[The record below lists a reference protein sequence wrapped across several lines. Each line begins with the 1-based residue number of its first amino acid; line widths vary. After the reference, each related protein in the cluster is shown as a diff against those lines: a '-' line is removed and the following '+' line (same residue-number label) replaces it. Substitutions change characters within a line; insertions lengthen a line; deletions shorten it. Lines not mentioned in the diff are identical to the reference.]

1 MILPTRSSKSLTA
14 ASDGVFTLK
23 LGFIIEQLG
32 GQLYGSPEMRI
43 SRLFSLTE
51 AVEGDISFLSNPK
64 YSSQLDVSQAS
75 CVVVGESHREAAIR
89 RGACIVAERP
99 YAYWAKL
106 TQLWVA
112 QQPAQHFPRIHPT
125 AVVDPTAVIHP
136 SARIGPLC
144 VVEEGAKIGEGTW
157 LKSRVTVSSFCEIG
171 RHCILHS
178 GVVVGAD
185 GFGFALEDQHWIKI
199 EQLGKVVIG
208 NHVEIGANTCIDRG
222 ALDDT
227 VLEDGV
233 ILDNLIQIGHNVR
246 IGKHT
251 AMAGCSAIAGSSTI
265 GAYCTIG
272 GGAGILGHLQV
283 TDHVHINSYALVTH
297 SILKPGTYSGVFP
310 IDENSQWQKNAAS
323 LKQLHSLRERIR
335 TLEKNSKP

>member
-1 MILPTRSSKSLTA
+1 MILPTRSSKSSTA
-14 ASDGVFTLK
+14 VSDGVFSLK
-23 LGFIIEQLG
+23 LGFIVDQLG
-32 GQLYGSPEMRI
+32 GQLFGSPETKI
-43 SRLFSLTE
+43 SRLFPL
-51 AVEGDISFLSNPK
+51 AVAVNGDMSFLSNPK
-64 YSSQLDVSQAS
+64 YIAQLESSQAT
-75 CVVVGESHREAAIR
+75 CVVVGKSHQELAVK
-89 RGACIVAERP
+89 RGSCIVTDHP

-106 TQLWVA
+106 TQLWVS
-112 QQPAQHFPRIHPT
+112 QQSTKFFPQIHPS
-125 AVVDPTAVIHP
+125 AVVDPTAIVHP

-144 VVEEGAKIGEGTW
+144 VIEEGAKIGEGTW
-157 LKSRVTVSSFCEIG
+157 LKSRVTVSSYCEIG
-171 RHCILHS
+171 NHCILHS

-222 ALDDT
+222 AMEDT

-272 GGAGILGHLQV
+272 GGAGVLGHIQLA
-283 TDHVHINSYALVTH
+283 DHVHISSYALVTH
-297 SILKPGTYSGVFP
+297 SISKPGTYSGVFP

-335 TLEKNSKP
+335 SLEKNNNQ

>member
-1 MILPTRSSKSLTA
+1 MILPIRLSKSSIA
-14 ASDGVFTLK
+14 VSDGVFTLK
-23 LGFIIEQLG
+23 LGFIVGQLG
-32 GQLYGSPEMRI
+32 GYLHGSPEI
-43 SRLFSLTE
+43 QIYRLFSLAE

-64 YSSQLDVSQAS
+64 YSSQLENSQAS
-75 CVVVGESHREAAIR
+75 CIVVGESHRAAAIS
-89 RGACIVAERP
+89 RGACIVTENP

-112 QQPAQHFPRIHPT
+112 QLPFKHFPHIHPT

-144 VVEEGAKIGEGTW
+144 VVEGGVRIGEGSW

-171 RHCILHS
+171 NHCTLHS

-185 GFGFALEDQHWIKI
+185 GFGFALEDQRWIKI

-208 NHVEIGANTCIDRG
+208 NHVEIGANSCIDRG
-222 ALDDT
+222 ALGDT

-246 IGKHT
+246 IGKNT

-272 GGAGILGHLQV
+272 GGAGVLGHIHL
-283 TDHVHINSYALVTH
+283 TDHV
-297 SILKPGTYSGVFP
+297 
-310 IDENSQWQKNAAS
+310 
-323 LKQLHSLRERIR
+323 
-335 TLEKNSKP
+335 

>member
-1 MILPTRSSKSLTA
+1 LANA
-14 ASDGVFTLK
+14 A
-23 LGFIIEQLG
+23 
-32 GQLYGSPEMRI
+32 
-43 SRLFSLTE
+43 
-51 AVEGDISFLSNPK
+51 EGDISFLSHPK
-64 YSSQLDVSQAS
+64 YISQLEHSKAS
-75 CVVVGESHREAAIR
+75 CVVVGKSHQASATL
-89 RGACIVAERP
+89 RGACIVTDHP
-99 YAYWAKL
+99 YAYWARL
-106 TQLWVA
+106 TQLWVS
-112 QQPAQHFPRIHPT
+112 QQPTKRFPQIHPT
-125 AVVDPTAVIHP
+125 AVVDPSAEIHP
-136 SARIGPLC
+136 TARIGPLC
-144 VVEEGAKIGEGTW
+144 IVEEGAKIGEGTW

-171 RHCILHS
+171 NHCLLHS
-178 GVVVGAD
+178 GVVIGAD
-185 GFGFALEDQHWIKI
+185 GFGFALDNQQWIKI

-265 GAYCTIG
+265 GAYCTVG
-272 GGAGILGHLQV
+272 GGAGILGHLHV
-283 TDHVHINSYALVTH
+283 ADHVHINSYALVTH
-297 SILKPGTYSGVFP
+297 SILTPGTYGGVFP
-310 IDENSQWQKNAAS
+310 IDENSQSQKNAAS